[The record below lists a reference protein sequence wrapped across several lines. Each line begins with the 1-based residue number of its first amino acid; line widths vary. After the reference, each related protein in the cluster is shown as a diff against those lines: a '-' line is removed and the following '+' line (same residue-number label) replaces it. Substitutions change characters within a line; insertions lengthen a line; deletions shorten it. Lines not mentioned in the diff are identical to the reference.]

1 MIELLTFVFALEK
14 NQISMR
20 AAGLSAP
27 EHVFRLAVEIIKWKY
42 AIGLTYKGEENK
54 IRSLWKNAIPFILWF
69 GESQVSNRR
78 RLPISGKQCSIFG
91 LTRAKVIRVAR
102 SNCMRKWVCR
112 VNALR
117 TIICAEIEWTE
128 TEHGSRT
135 CCVQVRM
142 HEQAQLR
149 LPCSMAPNEM

>member
-102 SNCMRKWVCR
+102 SNCMRKWVCLPSQRSSHNYLRRNR
-112 VNALR
+112 VNRDR
-117 TIICAEIEWTE
+117 TWIAHMLCTSSNA
-128 TEHGSRT
+128 RT
-135 CCVQVRM
+135 STTPIAV
-142 HEQAQLR
+142 
-149 LPCSMAPNEM
+149 